1 MAYKFRIVLQILLYA
16 GAVIYPGLVFYFLVI
31 RKTPIR
37 MLSLFVIAF
46 ALFIFIIS
54 TSASTSAST
63 SKKKVNSLLRAKKD
77 RARSLGP
84 LLSF

>member
-46 ALFIFIIS
+46 ALFIFI
-54 TSASTSAST
+54 TST